1 MRAIGTKK
9 SKLSKNIRPTSGKVL
24 LALFNI
30 LNASGH
36 ACGANFLD
44 LFAGT
49 GAVSL
54 AALENGAR
62 AATAVESDRGGVSE
76 MAKKFLRHGDTAR
89 AVCGDVRR
97 IVPSFA
103 RAVAAGGEPYDV
115 VFADPPYHM
124 GWGAELPPLIEKNFA
139 ILARPGVFVFERTA
153 REAVAEISV
162 PRDDRVYGET
172 VLSFY
177 WIPKEAG
184 H

>member
-1 MRAIGTKK
+1 MCAIGTKK
-9 SKLSKNIRPTSGKVL
+9 TKLSKNIRPTSSKVL

-30 LNASGH
+30 LGASGQ
-36 ACGANFLD
+36 AGGTSFLD

-54 AALENGAR
+54 AALKYGAC
-62 AATAVESDRGGVSE
+62 AVTAVESDRGGASWIAE
-76 MAKKFLRHGDTAR
+76 TFAPHGERAR
-89 AVCGDVRR
+89 VVCGDVRR
-97 IVPSFA
+97 IVPTFA
-103 RAVAAGGEPYDV
+103 RAVASGGAPYDV

-124 GWGAELPPLIEKNFA
+124 GWGSELPPLIEKNIA
-139 ILARPGVFVFERTA
+139 ILAKGGVFVFERAA

-177 WIPKEAG
+177 WT
-184 H
+184 